1 MYHRRNLAVDAR
13 IIKEGTATDRE
24 MTQLMTKRNVLRR
37 RIDNWREIQNVY
49 MPSITKH
56 LAQSVSPDDE
66 ARFFERPE
74 TIPLCLPST
83 LPSDL
88 ILTIPANF
96 VEIEKCLRVSQADDS
111 LNDLRRFLRI
121 TMGLWDYKRA
131 HVGPSQRNGT
141 RMYASI
147 STYREKVNRCAS
159 RYRAARDALFV
170 LDPGGTWTTR
180 LQELE
185 SADIR
190 PPIRDMEKIPKP
202 GGARRAHNSTR
213 KDPEASEGRRAL
225 SWIWLAAQPNG
236 GGENVEA
243 AQSGMDESESRYCLY
258 CYGSNYLKV
267 FG

>member
-1 MYHRRNLAVDAR
+1 MYHRCNLAVDAR
-13 IIKEGTATDRE
+13 IIEEGTATDHE
-24 MTQLMTKRNVLRR
+24 MTQLMTKRNVLWR

-56 LAQSVSPDDE
+56 LAQSVSPNDE
-66 ARFFERPE
+66 NQFFECPE

-96 VEIEKCLRVSQADDS
+96 VEIKKCLRVSQADDS

-121 TMGLWDYKRA
+121 TMGLWDYKCA

-159 RYRAARDALFV
+159 CYHAARDALFR
-170 LDPGGTWTTR
+170 PGPWWDVDYT
-180 LQELE
+180 
-185 SADIR
+185 
-190 PPIRDMEKIPKP
+190 P
-202 GGARRAHNSTR
+202 
-213 KDPEASEGRRAL
+213 
-225 SWIWLAAQPNG
+225 
-236 GGENVEA
+236 
-243 AQSGMDESESRYCLY
+243 SRI
-258 CYGSNYLKV
+258 GV
-267 FG
+267 R